1 MKAQFSKTW
10 NTSKQPRKQRKYR
23 HNAPLHVRRK
33 YLSAH
38 LSKHLQKEYGRRS
51 AKIRTEDLV
60 KVMRGEYAGK
70 EGKIQKMD
78 VSKSVVFIEGISG
91 KRSGGKEFNVPIQ
104 ASNVRI
110 VELNL
115 KDERRINALKKIKK
129 TVKKAEKPAKI
140 KEEKPKSE
148 AKEIKM
154 SLNK

>member
-23 HNAPLHVRRK
+23 HNAPLHIGRK

-38 LSKHLQKEYGRRS
+38 LSKHLRKEYGRRS
-51 AKIRTEDLV
+51 AKLRTEDLV
-60 KVMRGEYAGK
+60 KIMRGEYAGK

-78 VSKSVVFIEGISG
+78 VSKSTVFIEGISD

-104 ASNVRI
+104 ASNLQI

-115 KDERRINALKKIKK
+115 KDERRINTLKKIKK
-129 TVKKAEKPAKI
+129 TAAKAESRLRKQSQKQKRKP
-140 KEEKPKSE
+140 
-148 AKEIKM
+148 
-154 SLNK
+154 L

>member
-1 MKAQFSKTW
+1 ICFMLGILMINVDVFASSKVA
-10 NTSKQPRKQRKYR
+10 SI
-23 HNAPLHVRRK
+23 
-33 YLSAH
+33 
-38 LSKHLQKEYGRRS
+38 KE
-51 AKIRTEDLV
+51 EL
-60 KVMRGEYAGK
+60 GK